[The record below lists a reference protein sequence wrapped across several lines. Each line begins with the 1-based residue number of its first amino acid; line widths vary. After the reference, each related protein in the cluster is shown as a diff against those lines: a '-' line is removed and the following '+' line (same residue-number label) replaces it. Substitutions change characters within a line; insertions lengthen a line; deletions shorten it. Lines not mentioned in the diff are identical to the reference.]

1 MLLYPSTLLLPS
13 SLGEKEEK
21 EDQTTVCLN
30 LLPTMRT
37 RMAFK
42 DAPVSQL
49 VSLQI
54 SDPSGLGAAL
64 GVAASVGCMHGLA
77 SMPI

>member
-1 MLLYPSTLLLPS
+1 
-13 SLGEKEEK
+13 
-21 EDQTTVCLN
+21 
-30 LLPTMRT
+30 MRT